1 MGRACTAA
9 ASYRP
14 HLRPKD
20 ETISIIEDAKR
31 KSIRAGTTIFRE
43 HETGDFA
50 YLIETGKVELS
61 ADDEGR
67 KVVIT
72 IVGAGDLFG
81 EMSVI
86 DNSLRI
92 ATAIAIE
99 DTVVIPIGAE
109 LFQEKLGK
117 SDPMAYMFLR
127 VLAGRYRWALRRA
140 LDNQNLN
147 SAKTMMMGGMDTR
160 YMRVRESAIN
170 RLRIEQDLR
179 EAVENEQFLL
189 YYQPIVAIDTGVI
202 AGFEALLRWQ
212 HPERGIISPDEFIGV
227 AEESD
232 LIIPIGSWVIEKACE
247 DLPRFQDVFDQN
259 FMDQSKLFM
268 SINVS
273 PKQIDKLSKLGR
285 LQAILDIHKTD
296 PTTIKLEIT
305 EDILVTSPEAAA
317 LALDKIKKTGVE
329 LALDDFGTGYSSMS
343 YLHRFPLDVLK
354 IDRTFIDAV
363 NKDEKG
369 LDIVRGI
376 IGLARA
382 LRMKVVAEGVENLE
396 TLNKIRNL
404 DCDYLQGFFAS
415 KPWPLD
421 AMLASLARH
430 CRSRA
435 NAMAERKCAS

>member
-1 MGRACTAA
+1 M
-9 ASYRP
+9 
-14 HLRPKD
+14 
-20 ETISIIEDAKR
+20 
-31 KSIRAGTTIFRE
+31 
-43 HETGDFA
+43 
-50 YLIETGKVELS
+50 
-61 ADDEGR
+61 
-67 KVVIT
+67 
-72 IVGAGDLFG
+72 
-81 EMSVI
+81 
-86 DNSLRI
+86 
-92 ATAIAIE
+92 
-99 DTVVIPIGAE
+99 
-109 LFQEKLGK
+109 
-117 SDPMAYMFLR
+117 
-127 VLAGRYRWALRRA
+127 
-140 LDNQNLN
+140 
-147 SAKTMMMGGMDTR
+147 
-160 YMRVRESAIN
+160 
-170 RLRIEQDLR
+170 
-179 EAVENEQFLL
+179 L

-212 HPERGIISPDEFIGV
+212 HPDRGIISPGEFIGV
-227 AEESD
+227 AEESG

-329 LALDDFGTGYSSMS
+329 LALDDFGTCYSSMS